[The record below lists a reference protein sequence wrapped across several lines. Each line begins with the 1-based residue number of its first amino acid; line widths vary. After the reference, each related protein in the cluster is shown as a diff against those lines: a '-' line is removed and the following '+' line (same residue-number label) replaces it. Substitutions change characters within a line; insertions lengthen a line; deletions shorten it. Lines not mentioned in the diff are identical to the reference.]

1 MRKISKSQNSKDLTT
16 GPIGRGL
23 LAFAIPLFL
32 GQLLQQLYNVAD
44 AWVVGNFANNNAF
57 AAVSSTGSMIFLI
70 IGFFSGVAT
79 GGGVVISKY
88 FGAKNMDAVDK
99 AVHTNFLFGIIAS
112 VVATVLGL
120 LLAPWLLR
128 VMKTP
133 EEVMPDALMYLQIYF
148 GGVSTIIMYNIG
160 MAIMRALGDSIHP
173 LYYLMLSSVLNVVL
187 DLLFV
192 AKLGYGVAGAGV
204 ATVISQG
211 QCRSVYYKN
220 VPYAGCG
227 QIEMEI
233 HPVLSGLHG

>member
-1 MRKISKSQNSKDLTT
+1 MRKICKSQNSKDLTT

-148 GGVSTIIMYNIG
+148 GGVSTVILYNIC
-160 MAIMRALGDSIHP
+160 IFHNIT
-173 LYYLMLSSVLNVVL
+173 Y
-187 DLLFV
+187 
-192 AKLGYGVAGAGV
+192 K
-204 ATVISQG
+204 ATVAITH
-211 QCRSVYYKN
+211 CFK
-220 VPYAGCG
+220 
-227 QIEMEI
+227 
-233 HPVLSGLHG
+233 